1 MQQIIKIENLV
12 KRFGSMTAIAD
23 FTLDV
28 YRGEILGIFGF
39 SGAGK
44 TTLIYSIANI
54 LEPDSGSITMNTTLR
69 PAVWFE
75 KPAVDLQLTI
85 FETLWTSAALY
96 GIPKRKRRSLIR
108 SVLSLVELDDQRN
121 KPAGS
126 LSWGMLKRLEAARA
140 FLSPSEVLLADEP
153 MSGIDPPMR
162 ERLWEYLLSRRT
174 SEKYTIIVATSRP
187 EDVEVCDRIALLHEG
202 RLIACGTLDELRSN
216 VGPEALIIQPID
228 APKTATKKPHQNGI
242 TAIEQEGSLTIKLSA
257 GSRPSEFVRQMY
269 DEISAVYLSPRRVDS
284 ILAELLAKENT
295 ASL

>member
-54 LEPDSGSITMNTTLR
+54 LEPDSGSITMNANLR
-69 PAVWFE
+69 PAVLFE

-126 LSWGMLKRLEAARA
+126 LSCGMLKRLEAARA

-228 APKTATKKPHQNGI
+228 APKTVTKKPHQNGI
-242 TAIEQEGSLTIKLSA
+242 T
-257 GSRPSEFVRQMY
+257 
-269 DEISAVYLSPRRVDS
+269 
-284 ILAELLAKENT
+284 
-295 ASL
+295 